1 MSMKLTL
8 PTLLDAVGPDRDAA
22 GIQIV
27 SIYKPAGGD
36 AAKVMPAIYP
46 GGYVIETRLLEGQP
60 RSTVQL
66 DSWQS
71 QANRVEAA
79 LLRHRDRG
87 GIRLPLFEM
96 NVAVEHVAR
105 PIRLTSLDFPHRY
118 ADAYLRDSTVGGTRF
133 DRSQP
138 GSRLREACQ
147 SDATALLELD
157 PGSLLFGAWDSHR
170 KGRNAKFPR
179 SYSSEIVGLDPER
192 GVRYGGRLDPFNLV
206 GTIDDAANAA
216 GDWQFL
222 GTGEKKKGTRLSE
235 IGHGN
240 ALDSETDPKKN
251 KGGVTISEARRLAFV
266 SFAALDR
273 LAFGAAGDDAHTAA
287 RAALAALALAGDRLA
302 FGSPSVFLRSGCD
315 LVRVSETI
323 AFERAGGELKRYE
336 VTAGDSLAL
345 FAEAQAHAADLGLAI
360 GDETIVVEPI
370 AGLRAAIEHAFLSAE
385 AE

>member
-1 MSMKLTL
+1 MALTL
-8 PTLLDAVGPDRDAA
+8 SALLNAVGLDRDAA
-22 GIQIV
+22 GIQLLTT
-27 SIYKPAGGD
+27 YKPAGGD

-46 GGYVIETRLLEGQP
+46 GGYLLERRLVDDQP
-60 RSTVQL
+60 RHTAQL

-87 GIRLPLFEM
+87 RIRLPLFEM
-96 NVAVEHVAR
+96 NVAVENVPR

-118 ADAYLRDSTVGGTRF
+118 ADAYLRDSTVDGVRF
-133 DRSQP
+133 DKSEP
-138 GSRLREACQ
+138 GRRLRAASQ
-147 SDATALLELD
+147 ADATALLELD

-179 SYSSEIVGLDPER
+179 SYSSEIIGLDPER

-206 GTIDDAANAA
+206 GTIDDAGKGE

-222 GTGEKKKGTRLSE
+222 GAGEKKKGARLSE

-240 ALDSETDPKKN
+240 ALDSDTDPATN
-251 KGGVTISEARRLAFV
+251 KGGVTISEARRLGFI

-273 LAFGAAGDDAHTAA
+273 LGFGSAGEEAQATA

-302 FGSPSVFLRSGCD
+302 FGGPSLFLRSGCD
-315 LVRVSETI
+315 LVRVTETI
-323 AFERAGGELKRYE
+323 AFERPGGELE
-336 VTAGDSLAL
+336 SVDVTP
-345 FAEAQAHAADLGLAI
+345 AEAVSLYGEAQSHATGLGLSI
-360 GDETIVVEPI
+360 GEETIAIEPI
-370 AGLRAAIEHAFLSAE
+370 AGLRAAIEHAYLSAE
-385 AE
+385 AD